1 MDNMHAP
8 YPVFQ
13 GKSSCSTHPTNRPR
27 NSLKEKKNIRSDQ
40 ISSPSA
46 PKNLLGAL
54 ASTTSSIVAE
64 RASGANSRAALT
76 DVVADVVVAAADLTV
91 NGSLVLGTSDAL
103 EVGGLG
109 LLAGGRVDGAAL
121 GNGDLAVVAGALAA
135 DLDFGTGELLLDV
148 LVNTGLLGC
157 KENMLVVFST
167 RFLVEGRHTGVGER
181 SFLGVEVAL
190 GLLGDDHG
198 VLTLVFGSHCD

>member
-13 GKSSCSTHPTNRPR
+13 GKNSCSSHPTNRPR
-27 NSLKEKKNIRSDQ
+27 NSLKEKKTSDQ
-40 ISSPSA
+40 INSTSA

-64 RASGANSRAALT
+64 RASGANSRAALA

-167 RFLVEGRHTGVGER
+167 RFLVEPTE
-181 SFLGVEVAL
+181 
-190 GLLGDDHG
+190 
-198 VLTLVFGSHCD
+198 